1 MDALCRKVEP
11 DERVAPFVVDRA
23 LADDAAASK
32 SNLGA
37 IPPPNGQPLSGQSF
51 TPQPIL
57 RNESIDSLF
66 SYWLATVQINL
77 SYRIKWACPS
87 FNRDRML
94 REGWLTAPCAPSI
107 STSVAERLRAG
118 DPVPS
123 EVWLAA
129 GLGVSR
135 TVVREAFRALA
146 ALGIID
152 LGNGRRARVGT
163 IDKDVLGLVIDHAVH
178 TDQAS
183 IQQIYDVRRT
193 IEMRTVALA
202 ALRRSEPE
210 AQAISGR
217 AAAMRQAFSHPDE
230 AMEHDIAF
238 HCAIAVASRNP
249 LFALIVGS
257 FSVVTRQTWRI
268 GWDSR
273 STDAERLANVE
284 CHARIAAAIE
294 ARKPRAA
301 EGAMAEHFDGSVKAL
316 LSAGVI

>member
-1 MDALCRKVEP
+1 MDASLVQSRPEAEGGLVES
-11 DERVAPFVVDRA
+11 AMRA
-23 LADDAAASK
+23 
-32 SNLGA
+32 
-37 IPPPNGQPLSGQSF
+37 
-51 TPQPIL
+51 
-57 RNESIDSLF
+57 
-66 SYWLATVQINL
+66 INH
-77 SYRIKWACPS
+77 RI
-87 FNRDRML
+87 R
-94 REGWLTAPCAPSI
+94 G
-107 STSVAERLRAG
+107 ERLRVGEA
-118 DPVPS
+118 VPS
-123 EVWLAA
+123 EAALAA
-129 GLGVSR
+129 ELGVSR

-210 AQAISGR
+210 ARAIKAHAG
-217 AAAMRQAFSHPDE
+217 AMRRAFSRPEE

-238 HCAIAVASRNP
+238 HSAIAVASRNP

-257 FSVVTRQTWRI
+257 FSAVTRQTWRI

-273 STDAERLANVE
+273 STDAERMASVE

-294 ARKPRAA
+294 AREPRVA
-301 EGAMAEHFDGSVKAL
+301 ETAMAEHFDGSVKAL

>member
-1 MDALCRKVEP
+1 M
-11 DERVAPFVVDRA
+11 
-23 LADDAAASK
+23 
-32 SNLGA
+32 
-37 IPPPNGQPLSGQSF
+37 
-51 TPQPIL
+51 
-57 RNESIDSLF
+57 
-66 SYWLATVQINL
+66 NL
-77 SYRIKWACPS
+77 SLARSSGEAEGGLVDNAMRAINQRI
-87 FNRDRML
+87 R
-94 REGWLTAPCAPSI
+94 
-107 STSVAERLRAG
+107 AERLRVG

-123 EVWLAA
+123 EA
-129 GLGVSR
+129 GLAVEFGVSR

-146 ALGIID
+146 ALGIIN

-178 TDQAS
+178 TDQVS

-202 ALRRSEPE
+202 TLRRSEPE
-210 AQAISGR
+210 AEAIN
-217 AAAMRQAFSHPDE
+217 AHAFAMRRAFSRPDE
-230 AMEHDIAF
+230 AMEQDIAF
-238 HCAIAVASRNP
+238 HTAIAVASRNP

-284 CHARIAAAIE
+284 CHARIAAAIH
-294 ARKPRAA
+294 AREPRMA
-301 EGAMAEHFDGSVKAL
+301 ETAMAEHFDNSVKAL

>member
-1 MDALCRKVEP
+1 MKLSLVRSSLEAEGGL
-11 DERVAPFVVDRA
+11 VDNAMRA
-23 LADDAAASK
+23 
-32 SNLGA
+32 
-37 IPPPNGQPLSGQSF
+37 
-51 TPQPIL
+51 
-57 RNESIDSLF
+57 
-66 SYWLATVQINL
+66 INQHI
-77 SYRIKWACPS
+77 R
-87 FNRDRML
+87 
-94 REGWLTAPCAPSI
+94 G
-107 STSVAERLRAG
+107 ERLRVA

-123 EVWLAA
+123 EAQFAA
-129 GLGVSR
+129 DLGVSR

-146 ALGIID
+146 ALRIID

-202 ALRRSEPE
+202 ALRRSELEVE
-210 AQAISGR
+210 AIKAS
-217 AAAMRQAFSHPDE
+217 AVAMRQAFSRPAE

-238 HCAIAVASRNP
+238 HSTVAIASRNP

-273 STDAERLANVE
+273 STDAERMANVE

-294 ARKPRAA
+294 AREPRVA
-301 EGAMAEHFDGSVKAL
+301 EAAMAEHFDNSVKAL